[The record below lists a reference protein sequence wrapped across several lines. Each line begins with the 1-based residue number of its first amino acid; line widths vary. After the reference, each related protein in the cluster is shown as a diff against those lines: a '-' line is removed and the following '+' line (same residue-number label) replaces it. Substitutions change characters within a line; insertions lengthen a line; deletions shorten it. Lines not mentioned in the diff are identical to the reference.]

1 MAEGTGRCMTMNIL
15 KEVQVELGSRSYAIS
30 IGTGLL
36 AQCGAWIAPLVKG
49 RQCAVITDSNVG
61 PLYGAVVQE
70 SLEQQGFQVTMITIP
85 AGEHSKSWQEAERI
99 LTVLL
104 EQKFHR
110 DSSVIALGGGVV
122 GDLAGFVASIYQRGV
137 AFFQIPT
144 SLLAQVDS
152 SVGGKVAVNHA
163 LGKNMI
169 GAFYQPRL
177 VLIDLDA
184 LQTLE
189 QRHWQNGLAEVV
201 KYGVIYD
208 GDFFRYLQAHAG
220 AILQRDVAEA
230 AEVIA
235 ACCRMKAEVVALDER
250 ESGARAKLNFGH
262 TIGHGLELAGHYQT
276 YLHGEAVA
284 VGMVLAAR
292 YSAQRGMCDDTVE
305 REISAVLAQ
314 FHLPGSIEEGL
325 ALDEILNG
333 MALDKKVQD
342 GQWVFV
348 LPEALGRVKIVKG
361 IAQAEIAALLA
372 KELQMEK
379 VK

>member
-1 MAEGTGRCMTMNIL
+1 
-15 KEVQVELGSRSYAIS
+15 
-30 IGTGLL
+30 
-36 AQCGAWIAPLVKG
+36 
-49 RQCAVITDSNVG
+49 
-61 PLYGAVVQE
+61 
-70 SLEQQGFQVTMITIP
+70 
-85 AGEHSKSWQEAERI
+85 
-99 LTVLL
+99 
-104 EQKFHR
+104 
-110 DSSVIALGGGVV
+110 
-122 GDLAGFVASIYQRGV
+122 
-137 AFFQIPT
+137 
-144 SLLAQVDS
+144 
-152 SVGGKVAVNHA
+152 
-163 LGKNMI
+163 MI

-305 REISAVLAQ
+305 REISAVLTQ
-314 FHLPGSIEEGL
+314 FHLPGSIDEGL